1 MVEQRATLTLRSHI
15 TSTIQLN
22 AARAYCATCQNT
34 KPARFRQGVI
44 PPAKRHPTAFLL
56 YYACIDGP
64 HLVPEGL
71 VFLLS
76 AGLPM
81 RGPAHPFQPYCG
93 T

>member
-1 MVEQRATLTLRSHI
+1 MPRALTVQPVR
-15 TSTIQLN
+15 IQNQLFLD
-22 AARAYCATCQNT
+22 
-34 KPARFRQGVI
+34 KGEI